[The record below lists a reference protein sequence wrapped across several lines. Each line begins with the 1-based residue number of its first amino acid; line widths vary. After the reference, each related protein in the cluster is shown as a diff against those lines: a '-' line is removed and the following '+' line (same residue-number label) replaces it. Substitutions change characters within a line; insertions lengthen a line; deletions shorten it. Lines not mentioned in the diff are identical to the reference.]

1 MVNTA
6 AFRILRNNVA
16 TTFTDANGN
25 EAVAFDAQ
33 RIDGVEASLDA
44 RFTDQWHVR
53 ANATAMDPAVTASPQ
68 TAVPATVLGHA
79 PQGVPRY
86 LANVWSTYDFS
97 IARIHGFQVG
107 AGLNYQ
113 DKTYSD
119 NTNVNSIP
127 AATVL
132 NAELAYLSPTWDVIS
147 TSRTS
152 PMPGISLP
160 RMRQAPLWETRS
172 APS

>member
-1 MVNTA
+1 M
-6 AFRILRNNVA
+6 
-16 TTFTDANGN
+16 
-25 EAVAFDAQ
+25 AFDAQ

-132 NAELAYLSPTWDVIS
+132 NAELAYLSPTWDVILNVKNL
-147 TSRTS
+147 TNARYFIAANAA
-152 PMPGISLP
+152 G
-160 RMRQAPLWETRS
+160 AFVGDPLS
-172 APS
+172 AFLTIRYKN